1 VLNSGK
7 REAKSYSEIALSVGV
22 DSPADITFATDIL
35 QEAQAAQQAGAPEI
49 GRVGR
54 LLFLSLTVTFAVV
67 YWFRNS
73 TWQDCQGFEQGDD
86 AIRVL

>member
-1 VLNSGK
+1 MIRGK

-35 QEAQAAQQAGAPEI
+35 QEAQAAQQAGTSEI

-54 LLFLSLTVTFAVV
+54 LLFLSLTVTLLLSIGSVTALGKTVK
-67 YWFRNS
+67 
-73 TWQDCQGFEQGDD
+73 GFEQGD
-86 AIRVL
+86 AG